1 MQFEFIHMKT
11 VYCILVTL
19 TTYSFSFS
27 QNQKEIGA
35 EYIRFYG
42 QNHKTAR
49 FAARGESFSNRNSF
63 SIGITYQFA
72 SGKSYSV
79 SKGFGLYAGY
89 RYAFGKDTT
98 GNNPFAGARVLF
110 SFENFEGQT
119 RRNSLFITPWAEA
132 GYHLVFAK
140 KIFAAPSVGYGYTW
154 KFSKDYHS
162 LDEDVGKRF
171 IPSVSAGYRF

>member
-1 MQFEFIHMKT
+1 MKVYPSFII
-11 VYCILVTL
+11 CILLIISNVTAQ
-19 TTYSFSFS
+19 SP
-27 QNQKEIGA
+27 KELGA
-35 EYIRFYG
+35 EYIRFFG
-42 QNHKTAR
+42 QNHKTTKV
-49 FAARGESFSNRNSF
+49 AARGESFSSKNSF
-63 SIGITYQFA
+63 SIGITYQLA

-79 SKGFGLYAGY
+79 SKGFGIYFGY

-98 GNNPFAGARVLF
+98 GNNPFAGARILF

-140 KIFAAPSVGYGYTW
+140 HFFAAPSIGYGFSF
-154 KFSKDYHS
+154 KFSKDYNS

-171 IPSVSAGYRF
+171 IPSLSAGYRFQ

>member
-1 MQFEFIHMKT
+1 MNKKIYLT
-11 VYCILVTL
+11 ICIVMMV
-19 TTYSFSFS
+19 SAVKA
-27 QNQKEIGA
+27 QNQKELGA
-35 EYIRFYG
+35 EYIRFFG
-42 QNHKTAR
+42 QNHKTTKV
-49 FAARGESFSNRNSF
+49 AARGETFSNRNSF
-63 SIGITYQFA
+63 SIGITYQLA

-79 SKGFGLYAGY
+79 SKGFGIYAGY

-98 GNNPFAGARVLF
+98 GSNPFAGARILF

-140 KIFAAPSVGYGYTW
+140 RFFAAPSVGYGFSF
-154 KFSKDYHS
+154 KFSKDYNS

-171 IPSVSAGYRF
+171 IPSVSAGYRFQ